1 MKRVMDQQTL
11 RQENIQHH
19 GTGGRSEENAG
30 LGFSPAFYDF
40 ATQKIYPSLFADGR
54 PAPCHLLDGLPDEL
68 VVDRTWSGRVTSV
81 KATVISG
88 FVRNGYFY
96 TRTAAAKAV
105 AEWTPVPRHAR
116 LD

>member
-1 MKRVMDQQTL
+1 MKRVMNEQAL
-11 RQENIQHH
+11 RHENILHL

-30 LGFSPAFYDF
+30 LGFRPAFYDF
-40 ATQKIYPSLFADGR
+40 ATQKIYPSLFANGR

-68 VVDRTWSGRVTSV
+68 VVDRTASGRVTSV

-96 TRTAAAKAV
+96 TRTAAARAV
-105 AEWTPVPRHAR
+105 AEWTPAPRHAR